1 MTSVLSDRP
10 IRIDPALNPA
20 EMTDA
25 FRRRGRLHLPGFLV
39 REDAQALHRLLDQEQ
54 DWSSSTLTGDR
65 AADLPVRALA
75 ASGPDKP
82 RALIEAAHAEAVR
95 ALDTP
100 GRLHFLFDA
109 FRIDTALID
118 GQPLAASWRAVH
130 DFLNG
135 PAFLDFIRGLTGD
148 TRVAY
153 VDSRATRFLPGH
165 YLTQHDDSRP
175 GQDRLYA
182 YVLSLTPQW
191 KTDWG
196 GLLAFIDGDGHV
208 AEAYAPRMN
217 ALNLFAVP
225 QAHAVTFVTPF
236 ARAPRLAITGW
247 IRADTPAFQET

>member
-1 MTSVLSDRP
+1 MTSDFPDRL
-10 IRIDPALNPA
+10 RLDPALDPA
-20 EMTDA
+20 GLTGA
-25 FRRRGRLHLPGFLV
+25 FRRQGRLHLPGVL
-39 REDAQALHRLLDQEQ
+39 ETGDAHALHRLLEAEE
-54 DWSSSTLTGDR
+54 DWVSSTLSGDR
-65 AADLPVRALA
+65 AADLPVKALA

-82 RALIEAAHAEAVR
+82 RTLIEAAHAEAVR

-109 FRIDTALID
+109 LRIDTALID
-118 GQPLAASWRAVH
+118 GQPLAAPWRAVH

-135 PAFLDFIRGLTGD
+135 AAFLDFIRALTGD
-148 TRVAY
+148 PRVAY

-165 YLTQHDDSRP
+165 YLTQHDDSRA

-182 YVLSLTPQW
+182 YVLNLTPEW

-196 GLLAFIDGDGHV
+196 GLLAFIDEDGHV

-236 ARAPRLAITGW
+236 ARAPRYAITGW
-247 IRADTPAFQET
+247 IRADTPAFPET